1 MFKDDNNTFVLVKD
15 SKGEK
20 FFCPINAIKNPSSIR
35 IEAIDDCVEE
45 DVIGRY
51 AGNINMKHHR
61 MKGINQ

>member
-1 MFKDDNNTFVLVKD
+1 MAKDDNDTFVAVKD

-20 FFCPINAIKNPSSIR
+20 FLCPIKAIQNPSSAH

-51 AGNINMKHHR
+51 AGNINTKT
-61 MKGINQ
+61 N